1 MGLSRRHLRR
11 AAGLA
16 ATVAVGL
23 AGAWLGM
30 SALARQT
37 VALGPFRVQVSS
49 GFGRGVTDISLPP
62 LGRLSADTHVAPL
75 RFTATLQDVEVRE
88 LADTVSRRG
97 IDHLVDQ
104 VQTEAAQEVRPYALR
119 LLAAA
124 VMGSLALGLL
134 VFRKRWRSIA
144 VATLACLVTVGGME
158 VVAWQTYR
166 PAAFLSPTFS
176 GSLSLAPEL
185 IGPARTALDRIDEVR
200 AELSR
205 VLAGATRVYAS
216 IDAGPLGLGNEI
228 RVLHVSDLHLSPL
241 GVEFM
246 RNVAE
251 SFQVQFI
258 VDTGDLTSFGSPAEQ
273 FFLSEIASVHLPY
286 VFVRGNHDSTAI
298 EDAMRR
304 IPGVIVLDGTARQV
318 GDLFVYGRG
327 HPVFTPDRLAALD
340 DEEIAEALAA
350 EGMQV
355 SADVSA
361 GEPPAI
367 LAVHDD
373 RMAEAAAGLVPLVL
387 SGHFHAPSA
396 RVVNGTL
403 FLRVG
408 STGGAGANVFTQE
421 GGVPLSAE
429 ILYFDRAG
437 TNGLV
442 AYDLIQ
448 QSPESGSLVVER
460 HLVAEEFGPLE
471 PSPSPSPTTPPTP
484 TTEPTPTLTAS
495 PS

>member
-1 MGLSRRHLRR
+1 MGLDPRHLRR
-11 AAGLA
+11 GARLA

-23 AGAWLGM
+23 VGAWLGM
-30 SALARQT
+30 SALGSQS
-37 VALGPFRVQVSS
+37 VALGPFRVQISS
-49 GFGRGVTDISLPP
+49 GFGRGVTDIALPP
-62 LGRLSADTHVAPL
+62 LGKLSADTHVAPL
-75 RFTATLQDVEVRE
+75 RFTVTLQDVEVRQ
-88 LADTVSRRG
+88 LADSVSRRG
-97 IDHLVDQ
+97 IDYVVEQ
-104 VQTEAAQEVRPYALR
+104 VQDGAARQVRPYALR
-119 LLAAA
+119 LLGAA
-124 VMGSLALGLL
+124 VIGSLALGLL
-134 VFRKRWRSIA
+134 VFRTRWRSIA
-144 VATLACLVTVGGME
+144 VAALACLITVGGME
-158 VVAWQTYR
+158 AIAWQTYR

-185 IGPARTALDRIDEVR
+185 IGPARTALDRIDEVQ

-251 SFQVQFI
+251 SFDVAFI
-258 VDTGDLTSFGSPAEQ
+258 VDTGDLTSFGTPLEQ
-273 FFLSEIASVHLPY
+273 FFLAEIASVHLPY

-298 EDAMRR
+298 EQAMRR
-304 IPGVIVLDGTARQV
+304 IPGVVVLDGTTREV
-318 GDLFVYGRG
+318 GGLSVYGRG

-340 DEEIAEALAA
+340 DEEIAATLAA
-350 EGMQV
+350 EGQRV
-355 SADVSA
+355 AADVSV
-361 GEPPAI
+361 GDPPAI
-367 LAVHDD
+367 VAVHDD
-373 RMAEAAAGLVPLVL
+373 RMAEAVAGLVPLVL
-387 SGHFHAPSA
+387 SGHFHVPSV

-437 TNGLV
+437 RHELV
-442 AYDLIQ
+442 AYDLIE

-460 HLVAEEFGPLE
+460 HLVAAEFGPLE
-471 PSPSPSPTTPPTP
+471 PSPSPTTPTSSPTP
-484 TTEPTPTLTAS
+484 TAS